1 MKSIKYFAAAAVIA
15 MTSFATFA
23 AESVDQQQASS
34 LTASGVVSAGHAT
47 TLSGLEA
54 KLAAKADAQGASS
67 YRIISA
73 GGNNMLSGTAVI
85 YK

>member
-1 MKSIKYFAAAAVIA
+1 MKNIKYFAAAAAIA

-23 AESVDQQQASS
+23 AEPVDLQQATS
-34 LTASGVVSAGHAT
+34 LSASGVVSAGHAT
-47 TLSGLEA
+47 TLSSLEA
-54 KLAAKADAQGASS
+54 KLAAKAEAQGASS

>member
-1 MKSIKYFAAAAVIA
+1 MKTIKYFAAATAIA
-15 MTSFATFA
+15 LTSFATLA
-23 AESVDQQQASS
+23 AEPINSQQADS
-34 LTASGVVSAGHAT
+34 LTATGVVSAGHAT
-47 TLSGLEA
+47 TLSSLEK

-73 GGNNMLSGTAVI
+73 GGNNMLSGTAII